1 MAVSPIEEKILGRLA
16 KQTASS
22 NALLSASLYQVLGLS
37 ILLSR
42 KLYRARKLRKLD
54 NTRDTKSLQLYH
66 HIIWLARE
74 ALSITEVY
82 ILPYCQDGE
91 RGPECRV
98 MAAKLRASLYHV
110 FCLFHNHPPISQL
123 TGRSHDSTK
132 PQSSA
137 QSQQVA
143 QGTRSSPKR
152 SPPNERGSG
161 RHARQRSGNAALR
174 DPIPS
179 MTSEASYVT
188 NPYAQTPPPPARMAT
203 FGAPAEARRTPT
215 RPPGLAPINI
225 SPTQSAASFLLPPL
239 NFVPMAREH
248 FDSAQHLANTLLAPT
263 HALRLCVSL
272 EHAAFLWDCAKEHER
287 ARRLARRTIKGVYSS
302 SDGLD
307 DDEFADASALV
318 QALGG
323 IVRRGSNESTPR
335 PSSNTLQQQ
344 ATSPNQR
351 LPRQNPQS
359 PSNNKPLIDRTIAVS
374 PPENRRNKNS
384 SSQGVSSSSISH
396 IPRSMMRTPER
407 LSTVPEVES
416 TEEAGT
422 TGTQA
427 TVISPPV
434 SRLSS
439 RSEGARRASSVTSAA
454 SDKASRRRIVEQAEE
469 RVLSRQSQ
477 RSGGGQSRNESH
489 RSGSSGGS
497 GKERDRERERG
508 SSREGSSQPH
518 SRQATPPEGYVRR
531 KS

>member
-16 KQTASS
+16 KQTAPV

-74 ALSITEVY
+74 GLSITEVY

-91 RGPECRV
+91 QGPECRV

-123 TGRSHDSTK
+123 SGRSYDSTSPLSSSQS
-132 PQSSA
+132 PQ
-137 QSQQVA
+137 VT
-143 QGTRSSPKR
+143 QGTKSSPKK
-152 SPPNERGSG
+152 SSLNERDS
-161 RHARQRSGNAALR
+161 RRQRSGKAALR

-179 MTSEASYVT
+179 ITSDASYVT
-188 NPYAQTPPPPARMAT
+188 NPYATAQTPPPRLAT
-203 FGAPAEARRTPT
+203 FGSAAEARRTPT

-225 SPTQSAASFLLPPL
+225 SPTLSAASFLLPPL

-248 FDSAQHLANTLLAPT
+248 FDSAQHLANTLLPPT
-263 HALRLCVSL
+263 SALRLSIAL

-287 ARRLARRTIKGVYSS
+287 ARKLARRTIKDVYSS
-302 SDGLD
+302 ADGLD

-323 IVRRGSNESTPR
+323 IVRRGSNDSTPR

-344 ATSPNQR
+344 SKASSPNQR
-351 LPRQNPQS
+351 KTQQS
-359 PSNNKPLIDRTIAVS
+359 AQNNKPLIDRTIAVS
-374 PPENRRNKNS
+374 PAENRNRRQAHNRSNS
-384 SSQGVSSSSISH
+384 QPQPNISH
-396 IPRSMMRTPER
+396 IPRSMLRTPER

-416 TEEAGT
+416 TDEAAAT
-422 TGTQA
+422 T
-427 TVISPPV
+427 VLSPPV

-439 RSEGARRASSVTSAA
+439 RSEQPVRRTSSVTSAA
-454 SDKASRRRIVEQAEE
+454 SDKASKRKIVEAAEE
-469 RVLSRQSQ
+469 RALSRQSQ
-477 RSGGGQSRNESH
+477 RSSR
-489 RSGSSGGS
+489 RSRRS
-497 GKERDRERERG
+497 GKERLEDG
-508 SSREGSSQPH
+508 AGEGEGSQPH
-518 SRQATPPEGYVRR
+518 SRQATPPEGYVRTP
-531 KS
+531 S

>member
-16 KQTASS
+16 KQTAPY

-54 NTRDTKSLQLYH
+54 ITRDTKSLQLYH

-74 ALSITEVY
+74 GLSITEVY

-123 TGRSHDSTK
+123 SGRSHASTS
-132 PQSSA
+132 PLSSA
-137 QSQQVA
+137 QSPQA
-143 QGTRSSPKR
+143 TQGTKGSPKR
-152 SPPNERGSG
+152 SPPSERDGG
-161 RHARQRSGNAALR
+161 KYARQRSGNTALR

-188 NPYAQTPPPPARMAT
+188 NPYAAAQSPPPPPGLAIL
-203 FGAPAEARRTPT
+203 GGPVEARRTPT
-215 RPPGLAPINI
+215 RPPGLVPINI

-248 FDSAQHLANTLLAPT
+248 FDNAQHLANTLLPPT
-263 HALRLCVSL
+263 HALRLSISL

-287 ARRLARRTIKGVYSS
+287 ARKLARRTIKDVYSS

-323 IVRRGSNESTPR
+323 IVRRGSNDSTPR
-335 PSSNTLQQQ
+335 PSTTTLQQGQ
-344 ATSPNQR
+344 QSTSPDQR
-351 LPRQNPQS
+351 LPRQTP
-359 PSNNKPLIDRTIAVS
+359 PYNKPLIDRTIAVS
-374 PPENRRNKNS
+374 PAENRRSRNAPS
-384 SSQGVSSSSISH
+384 SGVPSSSISH

-416 TEEAGT
+416 MEEAAT
-422 TGTQA
+422 TTNTQA
-427 TVISPPV
+427 TVLSPPV

-454 SDKASRRRIVEQAEE
+454 SDKASKRRIVEQAEE
-469 RVLSRQSQ
+469 RAVSRQSQ
-477 RSGGGQSRNESH
+477 RSRRSRRGRSASQEGSAGAGGEEE
-489 RSGSSGGS
+489 GS
-497 GKERDRERERG
+497 
-508 SSREGSSQPH
+508 SSQPH